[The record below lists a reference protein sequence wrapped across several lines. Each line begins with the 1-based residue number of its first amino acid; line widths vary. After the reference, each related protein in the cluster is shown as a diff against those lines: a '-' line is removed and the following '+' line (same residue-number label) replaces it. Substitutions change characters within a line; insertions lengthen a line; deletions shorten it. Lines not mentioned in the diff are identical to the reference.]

1 MDLSDL
7 RRSYALAALDVPD
20 VDADPIVQ
28 FQAWFAEAQRAG
40 LVEPNAMTLATS
52 TREGLPTARIVL
64 LKAVDAAGFTFFTD
78 YRSDKAR
85 DLAENPLAA
94 LVFLW
99 KEVERQV
106 RITGHVERTSAEDST
121 RYFESRPLG
130 SRFGAWA
137 SAQSAV
143 IPDRGTLEQSVRDVE
158 ERLAGAPPPRP
169 DHWGGFRL
177 VPDRLEFW
185 QGRPSRLHDRLR
197 YRREGSAWV
206 IERLS
211 P

>member
-7 RRSYALAALDVPD
+7 RRSYALASLDVAD

-40 LVEPNAMTLATS
+40 TPEPNAMTLATS
-52 TREGLPTARIVL
+52 TRDGVPTARIVL
-64 LKAVDAAGFTFFTD
+64 LKGVDGAGFTFFTD
-78 YRSDKAR
+78 YRSEKAR
-85 DLAENPLAA
+85 ELAENPLAA

-121 RYFESRPLG
+121 RYYESRPLG
-130 SRFGAWA
+130 SRYGAWA
-137 SAQSAV
+137 SVQSAV
-143 IPDRGTLEQSVRDVE
+143 IPDRHTLEQAVRDVE
-158 ERLAGAPPPRP
+158 TRLAGAEPPRP

-177 VPDRLEFW
+177 VPDRIEFW

-197 YRREGSAWV
+197 YRRDGTAWT

>member
-7 RRSYALAALDVPD
+7 RRSYALASLDVPD

-40 LVEPNAMTLATS
+40 LLEPNAMTLATS

-64 LKAVDAAGFTFFTD
+64 LKSVDGAGFTFFTD

-85 DLAENPLAA
+85 ELAENPLAA

-106 RITGHVERTSAEDST
+106 RITGHVERTSAEEST
-121 RYFESRPLG
+121 RYYESRPLG
-130 SRFGAWA
+130 SRIGAW
-137 SAQSAV
+137 SSVQSAV
-143 IPDRGTLEQSVRDVE
+143 IPDRATLEQAVRDVE
-158 ERLAGAPPPRP
+158 DRLAGAEPPRP

-177 VPDRLEFW
+177 VPDRVEFW

-197 YRREGSAWV
+197 YRRDGTAWV

>member
-7 RRSYALAALDVPD
+7 RRSYAQASLDVTD
-20 VDADPIVQ
+20 VDPDPIVQ

-40 LVEPNAMTLATS
+40 IAEPNAMTLATS
-52 TREGLPTARIVL
+52 TRDGVPNARIVL

-85 DLAENPLAA
+85 ELAENPLAA

-106 RITGHVERTSAEDST
+106 RVTGYVERTSAEEST
-121 RYFESRPLG
+121 RYYESRPLG
-130 SRFGAWA
+130 SRLGAWA
-137 SAQSAV
+137 SVQSAV
-143 IPDRGTLEQSVRDVE
+143 LPDRATLEQSVLAVE
-158 ERLAGAPPPRP
+158 HRLAGAEPPRP
-169 DHWGGFRL
+169 DHWGGYRL

-197 YRREGSAWV
+197 YRRDGAVWV

>member
-7 RRSYALAALDVPD
+7 RRSYALASLDLAD

-28 FQAWFAEAQRAG
+28 FQSWFGDARRAG
-40 LVEPNAMTLATS
+40 IVEPNAMTLATS
-52 TREGLPTARIVL
+52 TRDGVPTARIVL
-64 LKAVDAAGFTFFTD
+64 LKAVDASGFTFFSD
-78 YRSDKAR
+78 YRSAKAR
-85 DLAENPLAA
+85 ELAENPLAA

-106 RITGHVERTSAEDST
+106 RITGHVDRTSAEEST
-121 RYFESRPLG
+121 RYYDSRPLG
-130 SRFGAWA
+130 SRLGAWA
-137 SAQSAV
+137 SVQSAV
-143 IPDRGTLEQSVRDVE
+143 IPDRATLEHQVRDVE
-158 ERLAGAPPPRP
+158 LRLGGSEPPRP
-169 DHWGGFRL
+169 DHWGGYRL
-177 VPDRLEFW
+177 VPDRIEFW

-197 YRREGSAWV
+197 YRREGSAWM